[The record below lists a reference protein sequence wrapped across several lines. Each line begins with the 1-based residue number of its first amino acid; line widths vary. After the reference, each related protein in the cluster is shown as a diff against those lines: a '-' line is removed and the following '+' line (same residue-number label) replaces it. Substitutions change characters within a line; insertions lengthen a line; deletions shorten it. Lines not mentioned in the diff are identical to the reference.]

1 MDPTRNPAEDQDFN
15 FDAWVRW
22 QTLNHAWSKLSQ
34 ARRKAARYPARP
46 TEAPEPTFEPE
57 IVYLLPVPN

>member
-1 MDPTRNPAEDQDFN
+1 MDPTRNPAEDTDFD

-22 QTLNHAWSKLSQ
+22 QNLKNAWQHVSA
-34 ARRKAARYPARP
+34 ARRHKPRYQPLV
-46 TEAPEPTFEPE
+46 APEPAAEPE

>member
-1 MDPTRNPAEDQDFN
+1 MVPTRNPAEDTDFD

-22 QTLNHAWSKLSQ
+22 QNLQQAWASVQ
-34 ARRKAARYPARP
+34 EARQRGTRPQPAV
-46 TEAPEPTFEPE
+46 APEPPFEPE

>member
-22 QTLNHAWSKLSQ
+22 QTLKNAWVGVQETRL
-34 ARRKAARYPARP
+34 RAARPQPAP
-46 TEAPEPTFEPE
+46 APEPPFEPE